1 MSLKKD
7 IGEVQHT
14 PSVKQGITTDYSSS
28 IGADS
33 WDLTP
38 INNALNAASGLVQQ
52 ATTIATERKVNAYTR
67 QTTDL
72 YDRYG
77 KVEEQLADTVKQI
90 ELGHQD
96 ENTLADYYKTRE
108 RLLNGDA
115 QGSIRGLATQ
125 IRQIKARFRSDHPRL
140 TAHFDKV
147 DSNFGDFDIAKRE
160 KDSIDKAREKTFLDA
175 TSMAMTVPEYEIYQH
190 KLATAK
196 ALEAQQS
203 IAKSSGIIDVRDTA
217 LKTSVGLWTATAL
230 TEWRKKLNSGS
241 LTDQEVISFRAEF
254 ENEFNKWKQEEM
266 SRLVRDGATME
277 GVGEVLQLDSGMIDS
292 FFDASSGEAMM
303 ANLIK
308 MQTQD
313 SILTAMKN
321 FPAITKASGYFGGN
335 LDKAGEFIALLP
347 SLQARWGAMGEGMTK
362 AQIQSGGPEVQN
374 MLLWI
379 KMNSTPEA
387 KAGIVDG
394 WRQRIF
400 EGDGGTNQNVMEI
413 DSDASI
419 TATML
424 NKGAVIPETDMKNV
438 VSSLFRAEGSLAFS
452 DMVDPV
458 KAATARRNNPS
469 IAMEWR
475 NQSTAAAEKNL
486 DEIADYFAYNQAGAG
501 KLVALGK
508 DKRGDLTRSA
518 SGRAIAG
525 TFFSINGADGKEDKT
540 MSYHVKKNLRMLNEK
555 AQALYNLDPALAEE
569 FIEETVNSA
578 VLEKY
583 TGSKRDKAYKL
594 LDEAARYEN
603 RPLSIYER
611 DRVEAKQDYLNIAD
625 SLKQQAYSILEGD
638 MNVAQAEA
646 ATAQFD
652 PTVDDTPP
660 TNLGGP
666 EENPSKGKGMD
677 DLSNVENVE
686 LPTKMPYSEV
696 KVDPKKSDAFARKTA
711 EWTEQMNSS
720 DDSKTQKVY
729 EDVSRLLEQMGMK
742 SLPRVETID
751 EMRQVLDLNGIYESI
766 TQGGNLEADLAKQ
779 GKVDEEIVDNTAVFI
794 DNMATKM
801 ESRGEP
807 TGLAFPTN
815 DEGDDHSFDI
825 GYGHKIT
832 AAEAS
837 SGTIHGIKY
846 KNDDGTDRKLTL
858 AEMKTIASKDYEH
871 HVNLARKVGWDSKLK
886 AIGTSWDALDE
897 QYKMALGSLAYNVG
911 GAKAGEDWTAVLK
924 AAKNKN
930 LASFAKE
937 LRRQDAGKYSKGMDN
952 RVAKEL
958 YYAGLI
964 TSLDDVATQ
973 LPLATELK

>member
-160 KDSIDKAREKTFLDA
+160 KDSIDKAREKTFLEA
-175 TSMAMTVPEYEIYQH
+175 TSMAMSVPEYEIYQH

-230 TEWRKKLNSGS
+230 TEWRKKLNSGR
-241 LTDQEVISFRAEF
+241 LTDQEVALFRSQF
-254 ENEFNKWKQEEM
+254 ENEFSAWKQEETG
-266 SRLVRDGATME
+266 RLVRDGATME
-277 GVGEVLQLDSGMIDS
+277 GVDAVLQLDREMVDA
-292 FFDASSGEAMM
+292 FFDASGGEAMM
-303 ANLIK
+303 DNLIR

-313 SILTAMKN
+313 SILATMRN
-321 FPAITKASGYFGGN
+321 FPEYLKASGFYGGN
-335 LDKAGEFIALLP
+335 LDKVGEFMSMLP
-347 SLQARWGAMGEGMTK
+347 ILQEKWGTMGELLTK

-438 VSSLFRAEGSLAFS
+438 VSSLFKAEGSLAFS

-501 KLVALGK
+501 KLVALSK

-518 SGRAIAG
+518 SGRAITG

-742 SLPRVETID
+742 SLPRVETVD

-766 TQGGNLEADLAKQ
+766 TQGGNLEADLNNQ
-779 GKVDEEIVDNTAVFI
+779 GKAAEEVKVRPDPKPSDSLGIRNNNPTNLKKGEDWAGLDNSKNDTDFDNFKSPVYGLRAGLKNIKTKFNRGVNTPRKLIEIWAPISENKHQESYINNLAKALGVGPDDKISADKKTMITILKAMIIQENGSQYKDYYTDEEI
-794 DNMATKM
+794 
-801 ESRGEP
+801 E
-807 TGLAFPTN
+807 
-815 DEGDDHSFDI
+815 
-825 GYGHKIT
+825 
-832 AAEAS
+832 EA
-837 SGTIHGIKY
+837 Y
-846 KNDDGTDRKLTL
+846 TL
-858 AEMKTIASKDYEH
+858 
-871 HVNLARKVGWDSKLK
+871 
-886 AIGTSWDALDE
+886 
-897 QYKMALGSLAYNVG
+897 SL
-911 GAKAGEDWTAVLK
+911 
-924 AAKNKN
+924 KN
-930 LASFAKE
+930 L
-937 LRRQDAGKYSKGMDN
+937 
-952 RVAKEL
+952 
-958 YYAGLI
+958 
-964 TSLDDVATQ
+964 
-973 LPLATELK
+973 